1 MQPTFDFARFFASRP
16 VIAAPMA
23 GVSDAVFRQISLE
36 HGADLACCEM
46 VSAKG
51 LSYANE
57 RTRNLIELAPN
68 EPWCVVQLFGHE
80 PAVMAREAQWVED
93 LLGERLAYL
102 DINMGCPA
110 RKIVKK
116 GDGAALM
123 ESPALAADIV
133 RAVTGAV
140 EHPVTVKFRRGYEM
154 NDETAPAFAQR
165 MEEAGAA
172 AVAVHGRFGAQLY
185 WGTSDHGCISRV
197 KEAVSIP
204 VVGNG
209 DVVSGETARA
219 LISDTN
225 CDAIMIGRGAQGNPW
240 VFEQVKAALEDRPEP
255 AAPTVAERIAQAR
268 DHARLL
274 CAHDAHGAARMR
286 KHAAWYVAGL
296 PGASV
301 ARRQFSACSTF
312 EDFDRVLTEL
322 SNAALERDDR

>member
-1 MQPTFDFARFFASRP
+1 
-16 VIAAPMA
+16 MA
-23 GVSDAVFRQISLE
+23 GVSDVVFRQIALE

-68 EPWCVVQLFGHE
+68 ERWCVVQLFGHE
-80 PAVMAREAQWVED
+80 PAVMAKEAQWVED
-93 LLGERLAYL
+93 LLGAHLAYL

-123 ESPALAADIV
+123 ENPALAGQIV
-133 RAVTGAV
+133 RAVSKAV

-154 NDETAPAFAQR
+154 HDETAPEFAR
-165 MEEAGAA
+165 CVEDAGAA

-185 WGTSDHGCISRV
+185 WGASDHGCIARV
-197 KEAVSIP
+197 KKAVSIP
-204 VVGNG
+204 VIGNG
-209 DVVSGETARA
+209 DVVSGETALE
-219 LISDTN
+219 LIRDTN

-240 VFEQVKAALEDRPEP
+240 VFEQVKAALAGNPQP
-255 AAPTVAERIAQAR
+255 SAPTLDERIAAAR
-268 DHARLL
+268 KHARLL
-274 CAHDAHGAARMR
+274 CAHDPHGAARMR

-296 PGASV
+296 PGAAV

-312 EDFDRVLTEL
+312 DDFDRVLCEL
-322 SNAALERDDR
+322 SRAAREHAEC